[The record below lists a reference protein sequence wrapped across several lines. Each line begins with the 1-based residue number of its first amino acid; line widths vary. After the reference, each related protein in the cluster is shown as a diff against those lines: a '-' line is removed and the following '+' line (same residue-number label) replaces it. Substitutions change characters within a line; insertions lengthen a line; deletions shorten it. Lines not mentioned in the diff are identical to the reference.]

1 MPAVFFAIWDDF
13 ESHMDLRFCMF
24 NAGCH
29 MDLRFCMCERRANP
43 NVIWTYVCAYR
54 SAGGH
59 MDLRFCM
66 SERRA
71 ESDGD
76 MDLRLCMFQRR
87 RSYGLT
93 FMHV

>member
-1 MPAVFFAIWDDF
+1 METSLWLEF
-13 ESHMDLRFCMF
+13 
-24 NAGCH
+24 
-29 MDLRFCMCERRANP
+29 RACQCA
-43 NVIWTYVCAYR
+43 IWTYVSACF

-71 ESDGD
+71 KFDGD
-76 MDLRLCMFQRR
+76 MDLRFLHVSAPAIIWTYVCACLSDGGDMELRLCISQRR

-93 FMHV
+93 FMYI